1 VADKFN
7 MRRTRRA
14 LKIFDAGEAK
24 RRAAWDRIGSSKGVR
39 IAEAADRLA
48 LVKVQLAFA
57 IDTYDRNSLDN
68 CMRVGID
75 YLRKMAKIGE

>member
-1 VADKFN
+1 VADKLD

-24 RRAAWDRIGSSKGVR
+24 RGAAWDRVGSEKGIR
-39 IAEAADRLA
+39 IAEVADRLA
-48 LVKVQLAFA
+48 LAKVQLAFA
-57 IDTYDRNSLDN
+57 VDTYDRNSVDN
-68 CMRVGID
+68 CMRLGID